1 MHMGGRIVRG
11 RQGRW
16 APGCDCPRD
25 NRCVLHPAVG
35 KREARTATVPA
46 MQAASSVL
54 SAVLPQMN
62 WPPPR
67 ENWMIMGPPYDLAAS
82 RHEAIEHEETTFTA
96 GMAYLFSLA
105 CSSRSQSACPVT
117 TPGLTEAG
125 SGVAFTARASAMEV
139 AARGAVTGAT
149 PTFRDGEAE
158 NRDSIVLRRFG
169 RMCEAR

>member
-1 MHMGGRIVRG
+1 M
-11 RQGRW
+11 
-16 APGCDCPRD
+16 
-25 NRCVLHPAVG
+25 
-35 KREARTATVPA
+35 
-46 MQAASSVL
+46 
-54 SAVLPQMN
+54 
-62 WPPPR
+62 
-67 ENWMIMGPPYDLAAS
+67 AAS

-139 AARGAVTGAT
+139 AARGAVTGAM

-158 NRDSIVLRRFG
+158 NRDSILVGDLGGAKPKKIFDLEVFFSFQRISPRDPALVHTAI
-169 RMCEAR
+169 RE